1 MAKDLLL
8 LDDLFD
14 FDRKFYTFMRPEKD
28 MMPYTVIN
36 KENQTVL
43 IHNVVGINKEDLKN
57 NNTDEVE
64 NENTYLNII
73 NNIRSQYG
81 LSNMNLNSSLDNSTR
96 IRAIEISTFFDHIR
110 PNGMDYDSVIDYYN
124 SCSGE
129 NIAAGYNSVN
139 DVINAWMNSQ
149 GHRDNIL
156 NPRYKFF
163 SISSYNHNG
172 MIYWDMLFSC

>member
-1 MAKDLLL
+1 
-8 LDDLFD
+8 
-14 FDRKFYTFMRPEKD
+14 
-28 MMPYTVIN
+28 
-36 KENQTVL
+36 
-43 IHNVVGINKEDLKN
+43 
-57 NNTDEVE
+57 
-64 NENTYLNII
+64 
-73 NNIRSQYG
+73 
-81 LSNMNLNSSLDNSTR
+81 MNLNSSLDNSTR

-110 PNGMDYDSVIDYYN
+110 PNGMDYDSVIDYNN

-129 NIAAGYNSVN
+129 NIAAGYNSVD
-139 DVINAWMNSQ
+139 DVINAWMNSP